1 MSDTDIE
8 QKVDVKKPRFL
19 RKIFDAFITLSILA
33 IIIYLIVDGVKKEDQ
48 QVSPE
53 TSWETKG
60 NFKLTKS

>member
-1 MSDTDIE
+1 MADTDIE

-48 QVSPE
+48 ASAE
-53 TSWETKG
+53 TSWEIKG
-60 NFKLTKS
+60 NFK